1 MLAQLEITGMLATFQ
16 WKTQNLITEDARRT
30 QYLHKIIWK
39 RGIRFRPSNQFSR
52 HKMSRLQW
60 ARTKTDNSQ
69 TRCQPVWSM
78 EFNTKDTKVLILVL
92 TLQERQLSTVPW
104 RLSRHTLRQGGQ
116 IEHQVTCRHHSQQ
129 EIWQIFVQRLQ
140 RKVSWSQLSH
150 HALSLQS
157 DDDCLYILRWR
168 NL

>member
-1 MLAQLEITGMLATFQ
+1 MLVQLEILVTLATFQ
-16 WKTQNLITEDARRT
+16 RKTQNLITEDARRT
-30 QYLHKIIWK
+30 LYLHKTIWK
-39 RGIRFRPSNQFSR
+39 RGIRFRPSNQFLR

-116 IEHQVTCRHHSQQ
+116 IEHQATCRHLSQQ

-157 DDDCLYILRWR
+157 DDDCLYIWRWR